1 MCANGPRDRALR
13 PPHRRRGRAAARRRR
28 HRPDHSEAVP
38 EAGGAHRL
46 RPGPVLRLA
55 LPARRQREL
64 RLRAQPARGPG
75 RDHPAGRGELRV
87 RLIAG
92 ARGVGAR
99 RVRLPRDPRPIVR
112 GYLLRELLP
121 ERSVGSAPFIRGD
134 RRAAAPLCGRGR
146 SLPAV
151 DRSHGA
157 ARRRRRGV
165 RRSIHHRR
173 LPPGDAAARPGRDRA
188 HVAGGRA
195 DRCVRTRS
203 AFGGGVVKSYAIAVL
218 PGDGIGPEVTAEAER
233 VLQAAGQRFEITFTV
248 SHFPVG
254 AAAVEA
260 AGDPLPE
267 ETRAAVRRANAVL
280 LGAVGSPG
288 LEHAPRHLKPETGLL
303 ALRALLGV
311 YANLRP
317 VTVLAPLV
325 DRSPLKPD
333 RLHGVDV
340 LIVRELTGGLYYGE
354 PRGRDGSR
362 AVNTL
367 VYSTMEIERVA
378 RVAFDAARRRRRL
391 VTSVD
396 TANVLEVS
404 QLWRETVTAVGR
416 EYPDVRLEHLYVDYA
431 AMRLVSEPA
440 AFDVLLTENMFGD
453 ILSDEAAVLV
463 GSLGLLPSASL
474 GAGAGLFEPIH
485 GSAPDIAGKGVA
497 NPIGAIASVALLLR
511 YGLRSPEAADAVDQA
526 IGAVLDAGARTRDIA
541 AVGEAVIGTREM
553 GERITDLVRNAECGV
568 RSEGTPAHSAL
579 HTPHSALE

>member
-1 MCANGPRDRALR
+1 V
-13 PPHRRRGRAAARRRR
+13 
-28 HRPDHSEAVP
+28 S
-38 EAGGAHRL
+38 
-46 RPGPVLRLA
+46 
-55 LPARRQREL
+55 
-64 RLRAQPARGPG
+64 
-75 RDHPAGRGELRV
+75 
-87 RLIAG
+87 
-92 ARGVGAR
+92 
-99 RVRLPRDPRPIVR
+99 
-112 GYLLRELLP
+112 GY
-121 ERSVGSAPFIRGD
+121 
-134 RRAAAPLCGRGR
+134 
-146 SLPAV
+146 
-151 DRSHGA
+151 
-157 ARRRRRGV
+157 
-165 RRSIHHRR
+165 
-173 LPPGDAAARPGRDRA
+173 
-188 HVAGGRA
+188 
-195 DRCVRTRS
+195 T
-203 AFGGGVVKSYAIAVL
+203 IAVL

-233 VLQAAGQRFEITFTV
+233 VLQAAGQRFGITFTV

-267 ETRAAVRRANAVL
+267 KTRAAVRRANAVL
-280 LGAVGSPG
+280 LGAVGAPG

-333 RLHGVDV
+333 RLQGVDV

-354 PRGRDGSR
+354 PRGRDASGSR

-367 VYSTMEIERVA
+367 VYTVSEIERVA

-396 TANVLEVS
+396 KANVLEVS

-431 AMRLVSEPA
+431 AMRLVSDPA

-497 NPIGAIASVALLLR
+497 NPIGAIASAAMLLR
-511 YGLRSPEAADAVDQA
+511 YGLQLPEAADAVDQA
-526 IGAVLDAGARTRDIA
+526 IRAVLDAGARTRDIA
-541 AVGEAVIGTREM
+541 APGAPAIGSREM
-553 GERITDLVRNAECGV
+553 GERIAGVVLDERGRRKAERGTDAHPSVP
-568 RSEGTPAHSAL
+568 RSAFRVPRSSDI
-579 HTPHSALE
+579 P